1 MAFIPRFS
9 YRLRAKAST
18 GARCF
23 APDISAV
30 PIWPAITLP
39 SAGGARFFL
48 QTPAWAD
55 LRPGVALRALVGGGG
70 SLMHVEHLRQPVR
83 TAIIGRSFARAIPAP
98 RGRSFSTAS
107 ICRRKLG
114 RASGRER
121 GCEYV

>member
-1 MAFIPRFS
+1 MPTLAGSHRSRAFPSSCEPMAYIPRLS
-9 YRLRAKAST
+9 YRLRARAST

-48 QTPAWAD
+48 QTPAWAA

-70 SLMHVEHLRQPVR
+70 SLMPVEHQ
-83 TAIIGRSFARAIPAP
+83 IGGAA
-98 RGRSFSTAS
+98 
-107 ICRRKLG
+107 
-114 RASGRER
+114 GRE
-121 GCEYV
+121 GECT